1 MSVEDIKKKY
11 IKSIKKD
18 MKENLFMESLEK
30 LQRK

>member
-11 IKSIKKD
+11 IKSFKKD

>member
-11 IKSIKKD
+11 IKNIKKD